1 MFDYDAEDDDELSLR
16 KGEIVEVL
24 DQKKDGWWQGS
35 LHGKEGLFPFN
46 FVQLEKGSIS
56 ISKFQPTS
64 VPIAPASEEPGEFLL
79 WIMQPVHIHMSHLYF
94 TIKNVS

>member
-1 MFDYDAEDDDELSLR
+1 MFDYDAEDDDNLSLR

-64 VPIAPASEEPGEFLL
+64 VPIAPASKVPGELKL
-79 WIMQPVHIHMSHLYF
+79 
-94 TIKNVS
+94 